1 MNCRH
6 CKHDLEHVFLDLGF
20 APPSNAYLSKSDLQK
35 PEKYFPLRLFVCEKC
50 WLVQTEDFA
59 TPDELFSSDYAYF
72 SSISSSWLAHA
83 RNYVKMIKDRLGLNR
98 SSFVLEIA
106 SNDGYLLKNFV
117 NAGIPCLGIEPT
129 DSTAE
134 MAEKK
139 GVPVLREFFD
149 QRLAERLVD
158 QGRQADLILGN
169 NVFAH
174 VPDLN
179 DFTRGIKIL
188 LKAGGTVTLEFPH
201 LMRLIEQNQFD
212 TVYHEHYSYFS
223 LSTVMKIFETSELRV
238 FDLEELSTHGGS
250 LRIYGCHVDDPR
262 STTNEVES
270 LLGLELDQGLK
281 KLETY
286 LACQSRAD
294 KIKNDF
300 VSFLIKEKGE
310 GRTVAGYGA
319 SAKGNT
325 LLNYA
330 GVKPD
335 LLPYVCDAAPSKQ
348 GKYLPGSHIPILAP
362 ETLSER
368 RPNSVLI
375 LPWNI
380 SEEIMQQHAY
390 IKDWGGQFVTAVP
403 ECGVLR

>member
-1 MNCRH
+1 
-6 CKHDLEHVFLDLGF
+6 
-20 APPSNAYLSKSDLQK
+20 
-35 PEKYFPLRLFVCEKC
+35 
-50 WLVQTEDFA
+50 
-59 TPDELFSSDYAYF
+59 
-72 SSISSSWLAHA
+72 
-83 RNYVKMIKDRLGLNR
+83 MIKDRLGLDR

-117 NAGIPCLGIEPT
+117 DAGIPCLGIEPT

-139 GVPVLREFFD
+139 GIPVLREFFD
-149 QRLAERLVD
+149 QRLAERLAD

-188 LKAGGTVTLEFPH
+188 LKADGIVTLEFPH
-201 LMRLIEQNQFD
+201 LMRLIERNQFD

-223 LSTVMKIFETSELRV
+223 LSTVLKIFEASELCV
-238 FDLEELSTHGGS
+238 FDVEELSTHGGS

-262 STTNEVES
+262 PTTNEVES
-270 LLGLELDQGLK
+270 LLQLELDQGLK
-281 KLETY
+281 KLEIY
-286 LACQSRAD
+286 LACQSRVD
-294 KIKNDF
+294 KIKNDL
-300 VSFLIKEKGE
+300 VSFLIKEKEE
-310 GRTVAGYGA
+310 GRSVAGYGA
-319 SAKGNT
+319 PAKGNT

-362 ETLSER
+362 ETLSVR

-380 SEEIMQQHAY
+380 SEEIMKQHAY
-390 IKDWGGQFVTAVP
+390 IKEWGGRFFTAVP
-403 ECGVLR
+403 KCGFLQ